1 MFAFGNIHTRKY
13 FLQGE
18 SPCIKPITRSGD
30 NVVQQE
36 KEEER
41 LYEEEKSAIEKEL
54 QAKCDKAIEECE
66 REYQND
72 SNYVIE
78 QSSYLKSEMEE
89 NKRSHE
95 RHLCKIRDKFSIC
108 ATKMWQAPAILIRL
122 YP

>member
-1 MFAFGNIHTRKY
+1 MPQAGIGATYKNKT
-13 FLQGE
+13 LCL
-18 SPCIKPITRSGD
+18 P
-30 NVVQQE
+30 
-36 KEEER
+36 
-41 LYEEEKSAIEKEL
+41 L
-54 QAKCDKAIEECE
+54 AKCDKAIEECE
-66 REYQND
+66 RKYQNN

-95 RHLCKIRDKFSIC
+95 RHLCKIQDKFSIC